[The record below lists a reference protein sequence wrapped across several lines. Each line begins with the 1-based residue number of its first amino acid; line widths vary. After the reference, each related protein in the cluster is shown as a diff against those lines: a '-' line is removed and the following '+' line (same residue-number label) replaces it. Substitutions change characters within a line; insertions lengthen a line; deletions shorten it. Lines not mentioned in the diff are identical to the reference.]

1 MRQLISLCLIGS
13 MAIISVLT
21 SQASTRTAE
30 PVVQTPISRVDV
42 KKLIQL
48 LDRKDIAG
56 AIRLVEQGWQDQY
69 EDYYQ
74 GQLTTQLLEV
84 DAISQRLNNLYRLTG
99 KRSALVYV
107 VPTPDHLEL
116 ILVPPGARPIHRRV
130 LSANRSTLLQGVK
143 SFRDGVMTPISTR
156 SIYLPSAQRLYQMMI
171 APIEQDLKAS
181 RIDTL
186 IFCLG
191 GGLRTAPLAAL
202 HDGDRFLIEKYNL
215 AIIPAFNLLDSR
227 PVSLK
232 GAKVLAMGASDFEE
246 QSPLPFV
253 PLELTTIAQ
262 YLWSGDVLLN
272 RDFTLENLRAYRT
285 KQLYRIVH
293 LATHADFAPGSILD
307 SYIQFSDQRLTPNR
321 FRELS
326 LSYPEVQLLVL
337 SACRTA
343 VGNTQAELGFAG
355 LAVMSG
361 SRAAIASL
369 WQVSDAGTLALMTE
383 FYRQLKTSNKTE
395 ALRRTQIAML
405 SKQMSFK
412 NNIALRSRTNSLSS
426 DLSDSQI
433 NDVSHPYY
441 WAAFTVIGNAW

>member
-1 MRQLISLCLIGS
+1 M
-13 MAIISVLT
+13 
-21 SQASTRTAE
+21 
-30 PVVQTPISRVDV
+30 
-42 KKLIQL
+42 
-48 LDRKDIAG
+48 
-56 AIRLVEQGWQDQY
+56 
-69 EDYYQ
+69 
-74 GQLTTQLLEV
+74 
-84 DAISQRLNNLYRLTG
+84 
-99 KRSALVYV
+99 
-107 VPTPDHLEL
+107 
-116 ILVPPGARPIHRRV
+116 
-130 LSANRSTLLQGVK
+130 
-143 SFRDGVMTPISTR
+143 
-156 SIYLPSAQRLYQMMI
+156 
-171 APIEQDLKAS
+171 
-181 RIDTL
+181 
-186 IFCLG
+186 
-191 GGLRTAPLAAL
+191 RTAPLAAL

-405 SKQMSFK
+405 SKQMSLK